1 MERKS
6 WIENARAIAIFLVVF
21 THCHERTPGSVV
33 LSESI
38 FYAIDRLGVPIFF
51 MISGGLILPKLA
63 NRGILEFY
71 KKRIPQFVL
80 SLIIFCVITNS
91 VMMICSG
98 RGIYE
103 SFIFSVTEYNGVLNS
118 QNSLGQYGG
127 ARQMWFLYSIIGL
140 YLISPFLSAM
150 VSNLSTGKIILFI
163 SLCILLNQLPANLKL
178 MGFDIQFLKRLG
190 AEMTG
195 PYIAY
200 FLSGY
205 LIIARG
211 VFDSFSLKKMNAVA
225 TLLVAIPS
233 IALIAWDL
241 HVGKVVWHLHWY
253 SMSVPIF
260 ISSIGSIML
269 IKNNFVNHN
278 GFMSFIGRISFGIFL
293 VHYAV
298 IYVASLLLRQFE
310 LGGYISGSILLFS
323 LTFIASCA
331 ICWTLMK
338 NRFSRWLIS

>member
-33 LSESI
+33 LSESM

-91 VMMICSG
+91 VMMVCNG
-98 RGIYE
+98 HGIYE
-103 SFIFSVTEYNGVLNS
+103 SFILSATEYNGVLNS

-150 VSNLSTGKIILFI
+150 VSNLSTEKIILFI
-163 SLCILLNQLPANLKL
+163 SLCVLLNQLPGNLKL
-178 MGFDIQFLKRLG
+178 MGYDVQFFRRVG
-190 AEMTG
+190 TEMTG

-205 LIIARG
+205 LVIYRG
-211 VFDSFSLKKMNAVA
+211 IFNSFSLRTINIVSV
-225 TLLVAIPS
+225 LLVVIPS
-233 IALIAWDL
+233 SLLIVWDMY
-241 HVGKVVWHLHWY
+241 VGKVVWHLH
-253 SMSVPIF
+253 
-260 ISSIGSIML
+260 
-269 IKNNFVNHN
+269 
-278 GFMSFIGRISFGIFL
+278 
-293 VHYAV
+293 
-298 IYVASLLLRQFE
+298 
-310 LGGYISGSILLFS
+310 
-323 LTFIASCA
+323 
-331 ICWTLMK
+331 
-338 NRFSRWLIS
+338 